1 MKKLLAIILTI
12 LCIIPTMAV
21 SFSAS
26 AKSVS
31 TTNVSLYQFEEKNY
45 VVKKS
50 ASQKKYKF
58 DYSISNNKNNKNNKC
73 VVASKK
79 DSKNAMS
86 LYIVGYNPSDGVKP
100 VVFVYYKQGSKKVVV
115 KKFAVKVTE
124 YKLQNVNVEVGKS
137 ENITVKF
144 PAKSNDIDFKI
155 ITSYGD
161 SKKATVSLKKSQKG
175 NNQYTLNG
183 KISGATK
190 GAVYLKES
198 YFDGTKSLNLGKR
211 LVCVFDINVYESK
224 PNIKENAEISLY
236 YCKAYNQFSGIDN
249 IRTYNDDKYTE
260 GENCFTFANS
270 ITSYLNEK
278 VSGVKYQ
285 IVTEKSGIVGLYGN
299 RIYSKSTGKTTATI
313 YGVYP
318 NGKIV
323 NYGSLPV
330 NVKKVSMAK
339 VAQIKYEN
347 SECDIFDP
355 FYEGNVTL
363 SLSGVKTLNAKYTIE
378 NNFLNTYTK
387 DFIFNPSDY
396 KITYKCTNPS
406 VASVSSNGIVTAK
419 KVGST
424 KFTFTIKFSDGST
437 FKYGYETIT
446 VEK

>member
-58 DYSISNNKNNKNNKC
+58 NYSISNNKNNNNKKC

-79 DSKNAMS
+79 DSKSAMS
-86 LYIVGYNPSDGVKP
+86 LYIAGYNPTNGVKP
-100 VVFVYYKQGSKKVVV
+100 VVSVYYKQGSKKVVV

-137 ENITVKF
+137 KTVTVKF
-144 PAKSNDIDFKI
+144 PAKSKDIDFKI
-155 ITSYGD
+155 LTTYGD

-175 NNQYTLNG
+175 NNQYTLKG
-183 KISGATK
+183 KTSGKTR
-190 GAVYLKES
+190 GAIYLKES
-198 YFDGTKSLNLGKR
+198 YFDSTKSLNLGKR
-211 LVCVFDINVYESK
+211 LVCVFDINVFECK
-224 PNIKENAEISLY
+224 ENIKENAEISLY
-236 YCKAYNQFSGIDN
+236 YCKAFNQFSGVDKIT
-249 IRTYNDDKYTE
+249 IYHDDTLTE
-260 GENCFTFANS
+260 GENCFTFTNS

-299 RIYSKSTGKTTATI
+299 RVYTKSAGKTTATI

-318 NGKIV
+318 DGKIV

-339 VAQIKYEN
+339 VAEIKYEN
-347 SECDIFDP
+347 SEWDLFDY
-355 FYEGNVTL
+355 FDEGNVTL
-363 SLSGVKTLNAKYTIE
+363 SLSGVKTLNAKYTID
-378 NNFLNTYTK
+378 NNFLNTDGFK
-387 DFIFNPSDY
+387 FDSSDY
-396 KITYKCTNPS
+396 KVTYKSTNPK

-437 FKYGYETIT
+437 FNYGEETIT